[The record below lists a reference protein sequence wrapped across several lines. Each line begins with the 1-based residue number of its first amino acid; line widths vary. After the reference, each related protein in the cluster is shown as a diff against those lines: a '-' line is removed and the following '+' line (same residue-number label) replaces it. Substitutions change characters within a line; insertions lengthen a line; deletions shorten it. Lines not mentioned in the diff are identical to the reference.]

1 MTDNHFA
8 DVSKKDT
15 MSLNHALIVLDRLNT
30 TERIDVEHDSLREAV
45 KVVSAAAKYRISQKP
60 KPDLFYYGYGKCPT
74 CGVIF
79 ADKSTNYCGNCGQS
93 LDWS

>member
-1 MTDNHFA
+1 MKDTKFA
-8 DVSKKDT
+8 DDGKIEG
-15 MSLNHALIVLDRLNT
+15 MSLSLALIVLDRLNT
-30 TERIDVEHDSLREAV
+30 TERIDVVRDNLVEAV
-45 KVVSAAAKYRISQKP
+45 RVVSVEAKYRIAQKP